1 MGWTSSPRYYNPTA
15 LRRIYATEFNP
26 EKVTVVGWCGSWLKC
41 IDKANDRPFLIC
53 VLVSRFRKNEYGYKD
68 ICSSSGPYYFNQ
80 AAVKWLKRE
89 LAKRNMEPYNQ
100 CEADLILRHDRK
112 ERQDKYIKSLT
123 RGHELTVIDDFSCT
137 NGAEFH
143 VGDKFIFEYFDRGL
157 VHVRTATGMR
167 YRLSKECFFRS
178 PMDDYPLA
186 VVA

>member
-1 MGWTSSPRYYNPTA
+1 MDSS
-15 LRRIYATEFNP
+15 E
-26 EKVTVVGWCGSWLKC
+26 
-41 IDKANDRPFLIC
+41 
-53 VLVSRFRKNEYGYKD
+53 
-68 ICSSSGPYYFNQ
+68 GPYYFNIN
-80 AAVKWLKRE
+80 AVKWLKRE

-100 CEADLILRHDRK
+100 YEADLILRHDRK
-112 ERQDKYIKSLT
+112 ERQDKYIKSLA